1 MYACFE
7 GRDVKKLDIK
17 AEDLPP
23 IRQMFVDSVNRA
35 VIEKEEFS
43 VIPLSTA
50 DERGNC
56 FYEYDLDLPEEL
68 QVLEGVIGND
78 DLEIFNFD
86 IDTFSDIEALVIV
99 LADDNNEIS
108 IYKKLSPIE
117 ILGRGGYLL
126 WKSNQRLERFDKQL
140 LRISPKLPSIASSR

>member
-1 MYACFE
+1 M
-7 GRDVKKLDIK
+7 
-17 AEDLPP
+17 
-23 IRQMFVDSVNRA
+23 
-35 VIEKEEFS
+35 
-43 VIPLSTA
+43 
-50 DERGNC
+50 
-56 FYEYDLDLPEEL
+56 DLPEEL

-117 ILGRGGYLL
+117 ILGVVGICCGSQINDLNVL
-126 WKSNQRLERFDKQL
+126 ISNY
-140 LRISPKLPSIASSR
+140 

>member
-1 MYACFE
+1 MNKAELNQSLEFLNNPTGELQIIMYACFE

-68 QVLEGVIGND
+68 QVLEGVIG
-78 DLEIFNFD
+78 I
-86 IDTFSDIEALVIV
+86 
-99 LADDNNEIS
+99 
-108 IYKKLSPIE
+108 
-117 ILGRGGYLL
+117 
-126 WKSNQRLERFDKQL
+126 
-140 LRISPKLPSIASSR
+140 

>member
-1 MYACFE
+1 MNKAELNQSLEFLNNPTGELQIIMYACFE

-23 IRQMFVDSVNRA
+23 RRQ
-35 VIEKEEFS
+35 
-43 VIPLSTA
+43 LSTA

-108 IYKKLSPIE
+108 IYKKLSPI
-117 ILGRGGYLL
+117 
-126 WKSNQRLERFDKQL
+126 
-140 LRISPKLPSIASSR
+140 